1 MNMNDEVKEI
11 LIDLVNYYN
20 AMGTSDDP
28 GIEAF
33 QNVVQRSS
41 HALERYSKQAKQ
53 NSQTTKDVDPFAS
66 YDEFPDVVIKQEN
79 EW

>member
-1 MNMNDEVKEI
+1 MNDEVKEI

-20 AMGTSDDP
+20 TMGTSDDP
-28 GIEAF
+28 GIEVF

-53 NSQTTKDVDPFAS
+53 TKDVDPFAS

>member
-28 GIEAF
+28 GIEVF

-41 HALERYSKQAKQ
+41 HALERYSKQTKQ
-53 NSQTTKDVDPFAS
+53 TKDVAPFAS
-66 YDEFPDVVIKQEN
+66 
-79 EW
+79 